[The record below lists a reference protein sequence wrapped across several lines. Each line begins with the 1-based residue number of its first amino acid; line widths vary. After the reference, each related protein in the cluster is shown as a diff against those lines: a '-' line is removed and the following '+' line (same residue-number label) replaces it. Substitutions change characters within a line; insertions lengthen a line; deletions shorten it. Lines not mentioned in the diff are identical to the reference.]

1 MEKLLEYEGLIYS
14 IINKYSNRYDLEYLY
29 QVSMIGLMDALKHYK
44 KDYGTKFSSF
54 AYYYIIGEINKYIRQ
69 NSGVKVGKEFI
80 QLKGQI
86 LKAKEVMMQKLG
98 REPTNLEI
106 SLFLE
111 VDEELIDQAILATSE
126 VDSFDESYEKYKSY
140 DDKNMNP
147 DIMDLHSELEKLSD
161 SERKLII
168 ARYYKDLTQSE
179 TSNLL
184 GISQVQ
190 VSRKEAKIL
199 QKLRENL

>member
-14 IINKYSNRYDLEYLY
+14 IINKYSNRYDLEDLY

-69 NSGVKVGKEFI
+69 NSGVKVGKGFI

>member
-1 MEKLLEYEGLIYS
+1 M
-14 IINKYSNRYDLEYLY
+14 
-29 QVSMIGLMDALKHYK
+29 
-44 KDYGTKFSSF
+44 
-54 AYYYIIGEINKYIRQ
+54 
-69 NSGVKVGKEFI
+69 KVGKSFI
-80 QLKGQI
+80 QLKSQI

-126 VDSFDESYEKYKSY
+126 VDSYDDSYEKYKTY
-140 DDKNMNP
+140 NDKNMNP
-147 DIMDLHSELEKLSD
+147 DILDLHSELEKLSD
-161 SERKLII
+161 SERKLIV
-168 ARYYKDLTQSE
+168 ARYYQDLTQSE